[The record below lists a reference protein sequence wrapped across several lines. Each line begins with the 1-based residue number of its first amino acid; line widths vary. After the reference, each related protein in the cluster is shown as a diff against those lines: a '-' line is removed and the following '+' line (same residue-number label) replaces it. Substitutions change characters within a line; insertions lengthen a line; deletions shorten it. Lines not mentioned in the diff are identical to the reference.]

1 MYTYHRSMPASNP
14 RKRAAPGS
22 VPIPQQ
28 IPPQIPQQMSQ
39 QMSQPYNSPE
49 QMLRWNGN
57 NTGNF
62 ADNASNPINPYGI
75 VSPNQGQFTQGAPTA
90 SNALARRT
98 GTNALV
104 ASNRTF
110 PPQSGEHW
118 SGFTDDVLST
128 QFNGSVDEHDNIEL
142 LEEKAQRAKR
152 EAQAKR
158 KQIPPFVQKLNSFLE
173 ESKNTELI
181 RWSEKGDS
189 FIVLDEDEFAK
200 TLIPEL
206 FKHNNYASFVRQLNM
221 YGFHKKVGL
230 SDNSMKASERKNKS
244 PSEYY
249 NPYFRRGHPNLLW
262 LINKPKS
269 GNTKKGAKKRGDD
282 GEVDSDD
289 DAVPVEDP
297 VSQSFNQPNVPNRA
311 LPPPETGPL
320 QKKELALVRD
330 QMAALQ
336 QRQKQISDA
345 ITRLRQEHNQL
356 YQQAMMFQ
364 NMHNRHENSINAIL
378 NFLANVFRKSLE
390 EQGGTQNVNDL
401 LASII
406 PNVQVPSATQG
417 SVGSV
422 VDLGDWVQQQVPPN
436 SAKVGTPKR
445 AQRLLPPIP
454 NNQPPSQSVTP
465 QPPSYP
471 NFANQESQTGHVTEL
486 ADTPIESANTPSY
499 LKQELES
506 NPQESVLKI
515 LQNANSNAGKAGN
528 TPIDLPNVAAN
539 TAVNMTNDQRDLML
553 SIMSRN
559 HGSGAP
565 TPTPSV
571 SSPSVQTPGVSN
583 TGTFG
588 ASATSGQPTPN
599 PPPTSL
605 SPTMPSG
612 VPASIQRMSQTNEEI
627 EQLERLQREQSQ
639 KLENLSSILGPLSP
653 SGRIPGLEDASTD
666 YFGEDLDLS
675 QYLEPNIYATD
686 GSGADF
692 NFDTAAFN
700 DHANLDWHP
709 EMTDFAGTATGQHG
723 MEPGR
728 VVETNTPSHTS
739 PSASGT
745 EEITREEFEE
755 SPGRVAKRQRRA

>member
-1 MYTYHRSMPASNP
+1 MYTYYRSMSASNP

-22 VPIPQQ
+22 AP
-28 IPPQIPQQMSQ
+28 IPQQMSP
-39 QMSQPYNSPE
+39 QMSQPYNPPE

-57 NTGNF
+57 NAGNF
-62 ADNASNPINPYGI
+62 ADNTSNPINAYGM
-75 VSPNQGQFTQGAPTA
+75 VPPNQGQFAQGTPTT
-90 SNALARRT
+90 SNVLARRT
-98 GTNALV
+98 GNNALV
-104 ASNRTF
+104 TSNRTF
-110 PPQSGEHW
+110 SPQPGDPW
-118 SGFTDDVLST
+118 SGFTDDVLSA
-128 QFNGSVDEHDNIEL
+128 QFSGSVDEHDNIEL

-181 RWSEKGDS
+181 RWSDKGDS

-282 GEVDSDD
+282 GEGDSDD
-289 DAVPVEDP
+289 DAIPVEDTIA
-297 VSQSFNQPNVPNRA
+297 QSFNQPNAPNRA
-311 LPPPETGPL
+311 LPAPEAGPL

-356 YQQAMMFQ
+356 YQQALMFQ

-422 VDLGDWVQQQVPPN
+422 VDLGDWVQQQVASNP
-436 SAKVGTPKR
+436 AKVGTPKR

-454 NNQPPSQSVTP
+454 NNQTPSHSPTP

-471 NFANQESQTGHVTEL
+471 NFANQEPQTGQVTEL
-486 ADTPIESANTPSY
+486 SDTPAESASTPSY

-515 LQNANSNAGKAGN
+515 LQNANSNVSRTGS

-539 TAVNMTNDQRDLML
+539 TAVNMTNDQRDRML
-553 SIMSRN
+553 SIMSRG
-559 HGSGAP
+559 HGSSTP
-565 TPTPSV
+565 TPTPSA
-571 SSPSVQTPGVSN
+571 SSPNAHTPTAN
-583 TGTFG
+583 TGAFG
-588 ASATSGQPTPN
+588 TSATSAQPSPN
-599 PPPTSL
+599 PPQTSL
-605 SPTMPSG
+605 SPTIPPA

-653 SGRIPGLEDASTD
+653 SGRIPGLEDPSTD

-686 GSGADF
+686 GNGNDF
-692 NFDTAAFN
+692 NFDTATFN
-700 DHANLDWHP
+700 DNTNLDWHP
-709 EMTDFAGTATGQHG
+709 EMTDFAGGTTGHG
-723 MEPGR
+723 VEAGR
-728 VVETNTPSHTS
+728 VVETNTPSHKS
-739 PSASGT
+739 PSPSGT
-745 EEITREEFEE
+745 EEITREEFED
-755 SPGRVAKRQRRA
+755 SPGRVAKRQRRT